1 METITAAVMIIVGL
15 IAIIL
20 MIVSVIYPEWFT
32 HRNKPMASVMAP
44 VVRNEIKKNREELN
58 EP

>member
-1 METITAAVMIIVGL
+1 MATVTAAIMMIVGL

-32 HRNKPMASVMAP
+32 HRDKSMAGIIAP
-44 VVRNEIKKNREELN
+44 VAGKKADEHNEDTE
-58 EP
+58 

>member
-20 MIVSVIYPEWFT
+20 MIVSVIYPEWFS
-32 HRNKPMASVMAP
+32 HRNKSMVSVMAP
-44 VVRNEIKKNREELN
+44 VVRKEIKKESKELD
-58 EP
+58 E

>member
-1 METITAAVMIIVGL
+1 METLCAALMIVIGL

-32 HRNKPMASVMAP
+32 HRHKRMAHVISPVM
-44 VVRNEIKKNREELN
+44 REEIEKSNKEL
-58 EP
+58 E